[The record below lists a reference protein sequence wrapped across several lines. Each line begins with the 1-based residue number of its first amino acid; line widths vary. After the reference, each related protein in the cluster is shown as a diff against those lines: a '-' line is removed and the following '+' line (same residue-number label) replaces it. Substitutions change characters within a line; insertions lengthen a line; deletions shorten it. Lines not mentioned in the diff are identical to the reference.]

1 MYLLDTD
8 HLSILQRPSG
18 VEAGRLKERLGTV
31 PMESIHVS
39 IVSFHEQVNGWN
51 AFLNRSSSMDHLCL
65 AYRMLGDAQRF
76 YSEFGLVPFDNAA
89 ARCFEALARH
99 KTRVAT
105 LDLRI
110 ASIALSRGMTLLTR
124 NTIDFARIPGLN
136 FEDWTI
142 DDTSNGP
149 N

>member
-1 MYLLDTD
+1 MFLLDTD

-18 VEAGRLKERLGTV
+18 SAAGRLKERLHAV
-31 PMESIHVS
+31 PGESIHAS
-39 IVSFHEQVNGWN
+39 IVSFHEQVNGWS
-51 AFLNRSSSMDHLCL
+51 AFLNRSKSMDHLCL
-65 AYRMLGDAQRF
+65 AYRMLADAQSF
-76 YSEFGLVPFDNAA
+76 YSEFELLPFDQDA
-89 ARCFEALARH
+89 ARRFEELTRH

-136 FEDWTI
+136 FEDWTA
-142 DDTSNGP
+142 DDPANGSH
-149 N
+149 

>member
-1 MYLLDTD
+1 MFLLDTD
-8 HLSILQRPSG
+8 HLSVLQRPSG
-18 VEAGRLKERLGTV
+18 ANAGRLKERLGTV
-31 PMESIHVS
+31 PTESIHAS

-51 AFLNRSSSMDHLCL
+51 SFLNRSSSMDHLCL

-76 YSEFGLVPFDNAA
+76 YSEFELVPFDNAA
-89 ARCFEALARH
+89 ARCFETLLQH

-142 DDTSNGP
+142 DDTATGSR
-149 N
+149 